1 MKILYTICSVCIL
14 AMHINCQLRQ
24 GNQQRKGLNPL
35 NDDSTAIRYSTESS
49 YDKYIQD
56 LLNSI
61 QTTRSTQSSNTINN
75 IPVNEIPQ
83 ANYNYANDR
92 VNGIQDEASPIALN
106 PIRFMGVGSTEV
118 EQLNNITYAITTFG
132 INLMKSINYLQ
143 TGNIIVSPTSI
154 ATVLAL
160 LQQGTFGDAQNQIT
174 RSLQTPPEVSAPTY
188 KRLTYD
194 MKKRNS
200 RNILTVSNNLFVGDG
215 FDMNPDFKET
225 AVENFGS
232 EVTTMDFSRPAWAVN
247 QINKW
252 VAIQTHNRIEN
263 LLPPNAVGINTQL
276 VIANAVYFKGLW
288 ETKFKKEATK
298 KLTFNLSNGET
309 KSVPFMRMRHG
320 FKFGIEEDTRAR
332 VVVMPF
338 ERHQYSLILILPH
351 QLSSVDTIL
360 GSLTNA
366 KLVSYHKFEEIE
378 TQLEIPK
385 FTMKSDTNLIPV
397 LKVMGITEIFSQK
410 TDLTR
415 IGTYRTFSPEIT
427 SAIHTG
433 YLSVDEQGLSAS
445 AATGFAAVALSYD
458 DPSATFRA
466 NRPFLAILWDTQFA
480 IPLFIARIEDPS
492 L

>member
-200 RNILTVSNNLFVGDG
+200 
-215 FDMNPDFKET
+215 
-225 AVENFGS
+225 
-232 EVTTMDFSRPAWAVN
+232 
-247 QINKW
+247 
-252 VAIQTHNRIEN
+252 
-263 LLPPNAVGINTQL
+263 
-276 VIANAVYFKGLW
+276 
-288 ETKFKKEATK
+288 
-298 KLTFNLSNGET
+298 
-309 KSVPFMRMRHG
+309 
-320 FKFGIEEDTRAR
+320 
-332 VVVMPF
+332 
-338 ERHQYSLILILPH
+338 
-351 QLSSVDTIL
+351 
-360 GSLTNA
+360 
-366 KLVSYHKFEEIE
+366 
-378 TQLEIPK
+378 
-385 FTMKSDTNLIPV
+385 
-397 LKVMGITEIFSQK
+397 
-410 TDLTR
+410 
-415 IGTYRTFSPEIT
+415 
-427 SAIHTG
+427 
-433 YLSVDEQGLSAS
+433 
-445 AATGFAAVALSYD
+445 
-458 DPSATFRA
+458 
-466 NRPFLAILWDTQFA
+466 
-480 IPLFIARIEDPS
+480 
-492 L
+492 